1 MFFNYFN
8 ILMSRIKIKYKK
20 RVILINFQTKNP
32 LYHNTTLTS
41 NARLL
46 SVNVERAEI
55 SSLF

>member
-1 MFFNYFN
+1 
-8 ILMSRIKIKYKK
+8 MSRIKIKYKEK
-20 RVILINFQTKNP
+20 VILINFQKKNP

>member
-1 MFFNYFN
+1 
-8 ILMSRIKIKYKK
+8 MSRIKIKYKEK
-20 RVILINFQTKNP
+20 IILINFQTKNP

>member
-8 ILMSRIKIKYKK
+8 ILMSRIKIKYREK
-20 RVILINFQTKNP
+20 VILISFQTKNP